1 MKFLQ
6 VLNEAS
12 SLQLG
17 DLKKALKKDD
27 RVNAA
32 LSKATTLD
40 DIKDKSA
47 FVSSLKYWIFNNE
60 NVRDFVKAR
69 AGGGKVDKW
78 SFDYLRKLKA
88 EDLNKDSL
96 EMIKVF
102 VSDLFRDIT
111 AVSNLAVSA
120 STKKEIS
127 DFVNGNN
134 RRHVLSS
141 TAQKE
146 LASIPGLKPTAPIT
160 VYRGLLF
167 GEHSLKTT
175 KNYDGTLSKGRGLKF
190 LEAIRKGGKVV
201 DLSWDKPSSWSQSKE
216 IATRFAKYGPA
227 SSNFAATM
235 QWLDRESKKKEIDG
249 ELGFVIATRIQP
261 EDVLLDVEKLYGKLN
276 MSHGDEREIIVKP
289 GTYTCKVVH
298 KYTLSGEVDV
308 ADSESPKKQILE
320 KIVQDLLKVEKII
333 PDEYD
338 ELANTDHIPPW
349 NKISILRDT
358 QLAKKL
364 ATNGA
369 TTASIHA
376 FDKAM
381 PILRD
386 AVIDFD
392 QLDISHFATSE
403 YDRNAFETIKKIA
416 SITSEKVNVMV
427 DGKKQSKSAANVSGE
442 TYRSMDSWSELSSFE
457 RDYLSRGL
465 ITSDDA
471 STFVTGLGAIVGVD
485 TPKPHLLRQ
494 SGIAKQDPVI
504 QNVMNGFFSLMGVSA
519 PDSKT
524 EKAKMM
530 ITILRKINRNRR
542 MMEFLGNLDIL
553 LKQLKQPASINTS
566 ESR

>member
-32 LSKATTLD
+32 LSKTTTLD

-78 SFDYLRKLKA
+78 SFDHLRKLRA
-88 EDLNKDSL
+88 DDLDTENL
-96 EMIKVF
+96 EMIKEF

-111 AVSNLAVSA
+111 AVSNLTVSP

-127 DFVNGNN
+127 DFVNGND

-146 LASIPGLKPTAPIT
+146 LASIPGLKPTKPIT

-167 GEHSLKTT
+167 GEHSLKTS
-175 KNYDGTLSKGRGLKF
+175 KNYDGTLSKGKGLKF

-201 DLSWDKPSSWSQSKE
+201 DLSWDRPSSWSQSKE

-235 QWLDRESKKKEIDG
+235 QWLRRETNKREIDG

-261 EDVLLDVEKLYGKLN
+261 EDVLLDVEKLFGKLN
-276 MSHGDEREIIVKP
+276 MAHGNEREIIVKP

-298 KYTLSGEVDV
+298 KYTPSGEVSV
-308 ADSESPKKQILE
+308 GDSESPKKQILE

-338 ELANTDHIPPW
+338 DLVNTDHIPSW
-349 NKISILRDT
+349 NKISILRDAP
-358 QLAKKL
+358 LAKKL
-364 ATNGA
+364 ATNGV
-369 TTASIHA
+369 TTAAVHS

-392 QLDISHFATSE
+392 QLELSHFATSE
-403 YDRNAFETIKKIA
+403 SDRSAFEMIKGIVSA
-416 SITSEKVNVMV
+416 ISEKVDIMV
-427 DGKKQSKSAANVSGE
+427 DGKKQSKSVANVSGE
-442 TYRSMDSWSELSSFE
+442 AYRSMDSWGELSAFE
-457 RDYLSRGL
+457 RDYLSRGR
-465 ITSDDA
+465 ITTDDA
-471 STFVTGLGAIVGVD
+471 AYFITGLGTIVGVD

-494 SGIAKQDPVI
+494 SGAAKQEPIV
-504 QNVMNGFFSLMGVSA
+504 QSVMDGFFSLMGISA
-519 PDSKT
+519 PEDRT